1 MQDEIRDK
9 FEKLRQMQAITTK
22 QVYVLTK
29 RVEDLTER
37 IKRLGDQ
44 E

>member
-9 FEKLRQMQAITTK
+9 FEKLRQMQAITNK